1 MSLFSI
7 HRTATLFAF
16 IVTVLHCQ
24 LLLIHAAHTLP
35 QTPVSA
41 EHSNIA
47 KPMPNNALLTALFEP
62 ANEHAWEPRSRLRPI
77 RCGLGSG
84 VLHLRGGKLHPSLYP
99 WLLSGHVKMDYYA
112 SLGVAS
118 DATQEEIRLAYKA
131 LVLSHHPDRKRQVG
145 GEEGGSEA
153 NDRFIAVREAWEVLG
168 DEDARRAYDLYVVEE
183 RDREAAQASAWTSP
197 HTDSGPPQQSQS
209 VSASFSFGNK
219 NRYGF
224 F

>member
-1 MSLFSI
+1 
-7 HRTATLFAF
+7 
-16 IVTVLHCQ
+16 
-24 LLLIHAAHTLP
+24 
-35 QTPVSA
+35 
-41 EHSNIA
+41 
-47 KPMPNNALLTALFEP
+47 
-62 ANEHAWEPRSRLRPI
+62 
-77 RCGLGSG
+77 
-84 VLHLRGGKLHPSLYP
+84 
-99 WLLSGHVKMDYYA
+99 MDYYA

-145 GEEGGSEA
+145 GEEGGSEE